1 MVEKKFSVSELK
13 IHYNGPLDIVDF
25 FRAVEDWISSKG
37 MHKEIKK
44 KTQHV
49 EAKKKRVEW
58 MIEIW
63 EMPSDLAKTVVRLQA
78 LIDNIKEA
86 KVGKDKRTVEVGNV
100 LIILDGILETDIG
113 YRWTQKP
120 LHFFFRAL
128 YDKHINKFYTHR
140 YEGKLTADT
149 YELYHYLMDYFN
161 KGVDAKSRRI
171 A

>member
-13 IHYNGPLDIVDF
+13 IHYNGPIDIIDF
-25 FRAVEDWISSKG
+25 FRAIDDWISSKG

-49 EAKKKRVEW
+49 DSKRKKVEW

-63 EMPSDLAKTVVRLQA
+63 EMPADLAKTVVRLQA
-78 LIDNIKEA
+78 LIDDIKEA
-86 KVGKDKRTVEVGNV
+86 RVGEDKNSIDVGNV
-100 LIILDGILETDIG
+100 LIILDGILETDID

-120 LHFFFRAL
+120 LHYFIRAV
-128 YDKHINKFYTHR
+128 YDKFFDKFYTHR

-149 YELYHYLMDYFN
+149 YELYHYIMDYFN
-161 KGVDAKSRRI
+161 KGVDPKSKRV